1 MSDKKTVLYSGTQGQ
16 GGVLN
21 IYLLRF
27 GLITIIEYRYTVWQ
41 YDGRM
46 TVLLLMVLLLVLNI
60 LTLAGAKHS

>member
-1 MSDKKTVLYSGTQGQ
+1 MSDKKAVLYSGTQGQ

-27 GLITIIEYRYTVWQ
+27 GLVTIIEYRYTVWQ
-41 YDGRM
+41 YDGR
-46 TVLLLMVLLLVLNI
+46 TVPLLMVLLLILNI

>member
-1 MSDKKTVLYSGTQGQ
+1 MSDKKAVLYSGTQRQ

-27 GLITIIEYRYTVWQ
+27 GLVTIIEYRYTVWQ
-41 YDGRM
+41 YDGR
-46 TVLLLMVLLLVLNI
+46 TVPLLMVLLLILNI